1 MLYVYYQVTM
11 LGVGCIGMFFCKSFF
26 RIKKFSFLKSS
37 VYHTYIGDG
46 VLGI

>member
-1 MLYVYYQVTM
+1 MLYVRHKVTM
-11 LGVGCIGMFFCKSFF
+11 LGVGCIDMHFCKSFF
-26 RIKKFSFLKSS
+26 IIKKFSFLKSS